1 MEKKR
6 VVVTGLGALT
16 PLGNT
21 VDSYWNNLI
30 SGKSGADYITKFD
43 ASLFKTQFA
52 CEVKDFDPLEIM
64 DRKEV
69 RKLDLFS
76 VYAMATA
83 HEAFQDSKI
92 DLDNV
97 NLDRAGVVWGSG
109 IGGMKTFQE
118 ECFNYKDGD
127 GSPRF
132 NPFFVPKMIVD
143 IAAGHISIS
152 MD

>member
-1 MEKKR
+1 MEKKTSCR
-6 VVVTGLGALT
+6 NWVRCAH

-21 VDSYWNNLI
+21 VDAYWDNLI
-30 SGKSGADYITKFD
+30 AGKSGADYITKFD

-52 CEVKDFDPLEIM
+52 CEVKGFDPLDIM

-83 HEAFQDSKI
+83 KEAFEDSKI
-92 DLDNV
+92 NLESV

-132 NPFFVPKMIVD
+132 NPFLFQK
-143 IAAGHISIS
+143 
-152 MD
+152 

>member
-16 PLGNT
+16 PIGNT
-21 VDSYWNNLI
+21 VSEYWENLVK
-30 SGKSGADYITKFD
+30 GVSGAEPITRFD
-43 ASLFKTQFA
+43 ASVFKTQFA
-52 CEVKDFDPLEIM
+52 CEVKGFDPLEIL

-83 HEAFQDSKI
+83 HEAIADSNL
-92 DLDNV
+92 DLDSI

-127 GSPRF
+127 GTPRF
-132 NPFFVPKMIVD
+132 NPFFVPKMI
-143 IAAGHISIS
+143 
-152 MD
+152 